1 VDSDRSSTYSGIALL
16 QGLWLLS
23 YADWLDGIFM
33 TAVGLVMVTRLA
45 RGFSESVQAWIFP
58 AGCILIGG
66 VLFLL
71 AAIGVT
77 WAPLLWGSL
86 GALVA
91 ACGVYALAR
100 NRRRPQA

>member
-1 VDSDRSSTYSGIALL
+1 VACPRVSS
-16 QGLWLLS
+16 
-23 YADWLDGIFM
+23 
-33 TAVGLVMVTRLA
+33 
-45 RGFSESVQAWIFP
+45 FSAQAWIFP
-58 AGCILIGG
+58 VGCIIVGG

-100 NRRRPQA
+100 NGRRPQA